1 MFGTFVSFLVFLP
14 SSLTSLIPWTFP
26 LSLSILFF
34 VRERDSLSYSDLRR
48 IKGFLWRT
56 RNSRLRRSRSIHWLE
71 PLPLPVSS
79 VVLLSFLFVLCFL
92 LQLHSS
98 HSLSSLVQ
106 YSLIISLLF
115 LFLSLLLWWKL
126 DAASC
131 ISDSLLVSWCQSI
144 EFCCLSDT
152 KSASCFDMSTSFATS
167 QDRKLEEISVWNSWE
182 TMTGV

>member
-26 LSLSILFF
+26 FSLSILF
-34 VRERDSLSYSDLRR
+34 VVHERDSLSCFDLKR
-48 IKGFLWRT
+48 IKGFLQRT
-56 RNSRLRRSRSIHWLE
+56 RNSRRRRSRSIHWLE

-79 VVLLSFLFVLCFL
+79 VMSVVLLSFRFVLCFL

-98 HSLSSLVQ
+98 HSLSSLVLS
-106 YSLIISLLF
+106 SLIISLLF

-131 ISDSLLVSWCQSI
+131 ISEFLLVSWRQSI
-144 EFCCLSDT
+144 EFCCLRTQSPAAALTRVVLNDF
-152 KSASCFDMSTSFATS
+152 KR
-167 QDRKLEEISVWNSWE
+167 QE
-182 TMTGV
+182 TWRDEYMKFHGV